1 MGVGRR
7 GQWRS
12 IRSINKQ
19 YAFFLKANMA
29 LRAINSG
36 LISKLQYNRPESYK
50 RDPEKTTNCRTVLET
65 QKEGLKQN

>member
-1 MGVGRR
+1 
-7 GQWRS
+7 
-12 IRSINKQ
+12 
-19 YAFFLKANMA
+19 MA